1 MWITRET
8 WQRVLQLSKRLLLL
22 LLFLTAASLLYGQ
35 ETPALLIK
43 SPTEIRGIDILAP
56 NALVAYEGFYRY
68 KEEEIRVI
76 FTSDPLLQSEEWLPF
91 PCGKLQLFKLPDE
104 WERIFYYSNN
114 RDISLLFVFN
124 PDFDLWCD
132 FIGIFVER
140 FSFLLGFS
148 LHEVDVPFP
157 AVLEPAAQ

>member
-8 WQRVLQLSKRLLLL
+8 WQRALQLSKRLLLPV
-22 LLFLTAASLLYGQ
+22 LFIAAASLLYGQ

-43 SPTEIRGIDILAP
+43 SPTEIRCIDFLAP
-56 NALVAYEGFYRY
+56 NALVAFEGFYRY

-76 FTSDPLLQSEEWLPF
+76 FTRDPLLPSTDWLSLS
-91 PCGKLQLFKLPDE
+91 CGKLSLFQLPDE
-104 WERIFYYSNN
+104 WERVFYYSNN
-114 RDISLLFVFN
+114 RNISLLFIFS

-140 FSFLLGFS
+140 FSFLVGFS

-157 AVLEPAAQ
+157 AVLELAAQ

>member
-8 WQRVLQLSKRLLLL
+8 WQRVLQLSKRLLLPL
-22 LLFLTAASLLYGQ
+22 LLLTAASQLYGG
-35 ETPALLIK
+35 EEPALLIK
-43 SPTEIRGIDILAP
+43 SPAEIRGIDILAP

-76 FTSDPLLQSEEWLPF
+76 FTREPLLQSGEWLSLA
-91 PCGKLQLFKLPDE
+91 CGKLQLFKLPDE

-114 RDISLLFVFN
+114 RNISLLFVFN

-132 FIGIFVER
+132 FINIFVER
-140 FSFLLGFS
+140 FSFLIGFS
-148 LHEVDVPFP
+148 VYEVDVPFP

>member
-8 WQRVLQLSKRLLLL
+8 WQRVLQLSKPL
-22 LLFLTAASLLYGQ
+22 LLFFLLLTAASLLYG
-35 ETPALLIK
+35 EEAPALLIK
-43 SPTEIRGIDILAP
+43 SPTEIRGIDIIPP

-76 FTSDPLLQSEEWLPF
+76 FTKDPLLRSSDWLSLS
-91 PCGKLQLFKLPDE
+91 CGKLQLFKLPDE

-114 RDISLLFVFN
+114 RDIFLLFVFS

-157 AVLEPAAQ
+157 AVLEPAP

>member
-1 MWITRET
+1 MWITRAT
-8 WQRVLQLSKRLLLL
+8 WQRVLQLSKRSLLPLLLL
-22 LLFLTAASLLYGQ
+22 TAVSLLYG
-35 ETPALLIK
+35 EEAPALLVRG
-43 SPTEIRGIDILAP
+43 PLRLRGIDLLAP
-56 NALVAYEGFYRY
+56 NALVAFEGFYSY

-76 FTSDPLLQSEEWLPF
+76 FTSDAPLRSGDWLSLS
-91 PCGKLQLFKLPDE
+91 CGKLQLFKLPDE

-132 FIGIFVER
+132 FITIFVER

-148 LHEVDVPFP
+148 LYEVDVPFP
-157 AVLEPAAQ
+157 AVLELAAK

>member
-8 WQRVLQLSKRLLLL
+8 WQRVLQLSKRLLPALL
-22 LLFLTAASLLYGQ
+22 LLTAASLLYGE
-35 ETPALLIK
+35 ETPALLVRG
-43 SPTEIRGIDILAP
+43 PLRLRGIDLLAP
-56 NALVAYEGFYRY
+56 NALAAFEGFYRY
-68 KEEEIRVI
+68 KEEGIRVI
-76 FTSDPLLQSEEWLPF
+76 FTRDPLLRSGDWLSF

-114 RDISLLFVFN
+114 RDIFLLFVFN

-148 LHEVDVPFP
+148 LHEIDVPFP